1 MFLVFVTVGVCR
13 ARVLFTIYIGVFV
26 SASVEFWKKTS
37 KTAHAVPW
45 RCKVSALYLD
55 SSSTINPRNNTYLSC
70 LACDHACACNRG
82 AYLRLIS
89 SETTC
94 FPYLLL
100 VQFVRMLGKKVI
112 HLTKTFLAVSL
123 LYFLQEIK

>member
-1 MFLVFVTVGVCR
+1 MFLVFVTIGVCR

-89 SETTC
+89 RKRWKRPV
-94 FPYLLL
+94 FPLNISRISTY
-100 VQFVRMLGKKVI
+100 VRKKGI
-112 HLTKTFLAVSL
+112 LIVSQKL
-123 LYFLQEIK
+123 FQRA